1 MTKRDIV
8 IIVLNLAL
16 AAGAF
21 ALVGL
26 GKLSWEL
33 ASAFIVGLG
42 FPSVLSIG
50 KPPPPPGGPPAVLL
64 LAVLAAGLFL
74 GCAALTSKPAK
85 YEARLI
91 ECNQLSRTLDESIAC
106 ENDVRAEFHRPLR
119 DAGVRAEG
127 GAK

>member
-26 GKLSWEL
+26 GKVSWEL

-50 KPPPPPGGPPAVLL
+50 KPPPPPGGPPAVLP
-64 LAVLAAGLFL
+64 LAILAGGFLL

-91 ECNQLSRTLDESIAC
+91 ECNQLSRTLDESLAC
-106 ENDVRAEFHRPLR
+106 EDAARAEFHRPPR
-119 DAGVRAEG
+119 DAGAREG
-127 GAK
+127 GAQ